1 MIPVHAAPML
11 LRWIEEGGA
20 TVAEVPVSSL
30 RASATRM
37 EKYADLPMDLADAT
51 LVWVAERDGRTDV
64 G

>member
-1 MIPVHAAPML
+1 MIAEHAAPML